1 MTRQITEDAVRAFYN
16 NEKFTRNNMFVID
29 KMMYLHS
36 NLIAKIEDGE
46 LKITTCGWNTV
57 TTKDRLNGLSGVS
70 VYTKKHQLYL
80 NDEPWDGDWITV

>member
-1 MTRQITEDAVRAFYN
+1 MTRKITENAVRAFYN
-16 NEKFTRNNMFVID
+16 NEKFTRDNMFVTNR
-29 KMMYLHS
+29 MMYLHS
-36 NLIAKIEDGE
+36 NLIAKIEDGK

>member
-1 MTRQITEDAVRAFYN
+1 MTRKITENAVRAFYN
-16 NEKFTRNNMFVID
+16 NEKFTRDNMFVTNR
-29 KMMYLHS
+29 MMYLHS

-80 NDEPWDGDWITV
+80 NDEPWDGEWITV